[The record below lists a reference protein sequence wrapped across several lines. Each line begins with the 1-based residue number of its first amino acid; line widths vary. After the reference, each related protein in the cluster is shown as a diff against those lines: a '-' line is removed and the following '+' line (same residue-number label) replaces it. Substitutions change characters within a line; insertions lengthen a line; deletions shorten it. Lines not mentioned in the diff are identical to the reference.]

1 MSAPSRFLSGVA
13 TVPASQP
20 LGNFPYPD
28 PFHTSGTTGMDCFT
42 YMTDYTDLGQTA
54 SFTVTGASST
64 FALTA
69 GIGGWA
75 TLTPGGTTTA
85 SSMYRSQT
93 AFQFVAG
100 QKFWYLQRIK
110 ASAVAGAVAF
120 TFGLQYGSATTDG
133 LWFSKAGSSTS
144 LNLVSS
150 VGSTATTL
158 VTGVAT
164 CTANGWLDVGFY
176 YDGTDIL
183 VYSSDTVIARVT
195 APTIGASGT
204 TLTNVLLSP
213 FIQITPTATD
223 TLTTDY
229 VLVAQET
236 TR

>member
-13 TVPASQP
+13 TVPAAQP
-20 LGNFPYPD
+20 LGNYPYPD
-28 PFHTSGTTGMDCFT
+28 PFHTSGTTGLDCFT

-64 FALTA
+64 FALTS
-69 GIGGWA
+69 GVGGFA
-75 TLTPGGTTTA
+75 VLTPGGTTTA

-100 QKFWYLQRIK
+100 QKFWYVQRIQP
-110 ASAVAGAVAF
+110 SAVAGSVSF
-120 TFGLQYGSATTDG
+120 KFGMQYGSATTDG
-133 LWFSKAGSSTS
+133 LWFSKAASSTA
-144 LNLVSS
+144 LALVSS
-150 VGSTATTL
+150 VGSTVTTL
-158 VTGVAT
+158 VSNVTT
-164 CTANGWLDVGFY
+164 CTAGGWLDVAFY
-176 YDGTDIL
+176 YDGTDLL
-183 VYSSDTVIARVT
+183 VYSGDVVVARVT

-229 VLVAQET
+229 VLAAQET
-236 TR
+236 SR